1 MEISLE
7 VLTYKRSTDFNFN
20 EWCEEC
26 DRVNFAF
33 SPFAFSDLT

>member
-26 DRVNFAF
+26 DRVFMAIN
-33 SPFAFSDLT
+33 SELLVRY

>member
-26 DRVNFAF
+26 DRV
-33 SPFAFSDLT
+33 SWL